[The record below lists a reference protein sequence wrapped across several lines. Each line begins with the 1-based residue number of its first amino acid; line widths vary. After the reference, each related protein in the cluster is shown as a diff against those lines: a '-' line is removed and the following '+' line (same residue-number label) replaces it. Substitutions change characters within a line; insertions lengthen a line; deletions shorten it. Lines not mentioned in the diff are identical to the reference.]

1 MKRDEGMNTLLWAA
15 AARVPIDVA
24 EPDLVTGGG
33 LVSYWALIAVA
44 CIFCVTGVAAGI
56 ILNTWIQKMQKGA
69 ASKAADKIRQD
80 AQREAEHI
88 LRDAR
93 VSAKGETLKMRE
105 DCEQEIKERRRE
117 QAGNEKRLAQRE
129 ELLDRR
135 ADSMDAK
142 AKNLEKQEKE
152 IETLRER
159 LSNREQELSK
169 SISRQ
174 IDELERIAQ
183 LGREEAR
190 SMLLEKLKNDI
201 KNESGIM
208 VRNQLEEAKARSE
221 REARRIL
228 TYAIQRYASDCTYE
242 RTTATI
248 PLPNDEMKGRIIGRE
263 GRNIRAIE
271 AATGVSILIDDTPEA
286 VVISC
291 FDPVRKEVARQLMER
306 LISDGRIHPTR
317 VEELAKKIGKEL
329 EEELYQ
335 VGEAA
340 VLETGIQGV
349 SPQIMKLL
357 GRLKY
362 RYSFSQNVLQH
373 SLETA
378 YFMGMIA
385 AEIGLDEQK
394 AKRIGLFHDL
404 GKAIDHEVEGP
415 HAQIGADLLR
425 KHNEAK
431 DVVHAVAAHHGEI
444 EPDSLYDILISAC
457 DTLSASRP
465 GARSETTELYL
476 KRLEQLESIAHEF
489 AGVESCF
496 ALQAGREIRVV
507 VVPEKVS
514 EGEAQILARDICS
527 RIEKEMTYPGQ
538 IKVTIIRETR
548 SVEYAK

>member
-1 MKRDEGMNTLLWAA
+1 MYTIILTACISAVVAVAVYAVVTNLVVKTSIRKRREAAVKEAEAEGEMIKKERILQAKEKFIQLKSEYDRQVNERNQKIAQSEQRAKQIEQNLQNQQRELENKLRDNDRLKEQMQNQLQILEHKKEEVDQMQREQNARLEQISGMSSEDAKNILIENMKAEAKSDAA
-15 AARVPIDVA
+15 AYI
-24 EPDLVTGGG
+24 
-33 LVSYWALIAVA
+33 
-44 CIFCVTGVAAGI
+44 
-56 ILNTWIQKMQKGA
+56 N
-69 ASKAADKIRQD
+69 
-80 AQREAEHI
+80 
-88 LRDAR
+88 
-93 VSAKGETLKMRE
+93 ET
-105 DCEQEIKERRRE
+105 I
-117 QAGNEKRLAQRE
+117 
-129 ELLDRR
+129 
-135 ADSMDAK
+135 
-142 AKNLEKQEKE
+142 
-152 IETLRER
+152 
-159 LSNREQELSK
+159 
-169 SISRQ
+169 
-174 IDELERIAQ
+174 
-183 LGREEAR
+183 
-190 SMLLEKLKNDI
+190 
-201 KNESGIM
+201 
-208 VRNQLEEAKARSE
+208 EEAKLTATK
-221 REARRIL
+221 EAKRIIV
-228 TYAIQRYASDCTYE
+228 TSIQRVATETAIENAVTVFNIESDE
-242 RTTATI
+242 V
-248 PLPNDEMKGRIIGRE
+248 KGRIIGRE

-306 LISDGRIHPTR
+306 LIADGRIHPTR
-317 VEELAKKIGKEL
+317 VEELAKKISKDL

-373 SLETA
+373 SLETS
-378 YFMGMIA
+378 YFMGIIA
-385 AEIGLDEQK
+385 AELGLDEQK

-431 DVVHAVAAHHGEI
+431 DVVHAVAAHHGEV
-444 EPDSLYDILISAC
+444 EPESLYDILISAC

-476 KRLEQLESIAHEF
+476 KRLEQLETIAHEF
-489 AGVESCF
+489 SGVESCF

-507 VVPEKVS
+507 VLPEKIG
-514 EGEAQILARDICS
+514 EGEAQMLAKDICA

-538 IKVTIIRETR
+538 IKCTVIRETR

>member
-1 MKRDEGMNTLLWAA
+1 MNSGVLFAQT
-15 AARVPIDVA
+15 I
-24 EPDLVTGGG
+24 
-33 LVSYWALIAVA
+33 ALEQSQAWMSAVA
-44 CIFCVTGVAAGI
+44 GVVFLVIGIAAGI
-56 ILNTWIQKMQKGA
+56 LLKGWIQKLQKDSA
-69 ASKAADKIRQD
+69 NKSAEKIRED
-80 AQREAEHI
+80 AMREAEHT
-88 LRDAR
+88 LREAR
-93 VSAKGETLKMRE
+93 VSAKSETIKMRE
-105 DCEQEIKERRRE
+105 ECEQELKERRKE
-117 QAGNEKRLAQRE
+117 QTNVEKRLAQRE

-142 AKNLEKQEKE
+142 MKNMEKQEKE
-152 IETLRER
+152 IETLRDR
-159 LSNREQELSK
+159 LAGREQELAK

-174 IDELERIAQ
+174 IDELQRIAG
-183 LGREEAR
+183 LNREEAR
-190 SMLLEKLKNDI
+190 EILLEKLKNEV
-201 KNESGIM
+201 KNESGVL
-208 VRNQLEEAKARSE
+208 VRSILDEAKVKAE

-306 LISDGRIHPTR
+306 LIGDGRIHPTR
-317 VEELAKKIGKEL
+317 VEELAKKIAKEL
-329 EEELYQ
+329 DEELFQ

-340 VLETGIQGV
+340 VLEAGIQGV
-349 SPQIMKLL
+349 SPQIIKLL

-373 SLETA
+373 SLETC

-385 AEIGLDEQK
+385 AELGLDEQL

-415 HAQIGADLLR
+415 HAQIGADILR
-425 KHNEAK
+425 KYNEPK
-431 DVVHAVAAHHGEI
+431 EVIHAVAAHHGEV
-444 EPDSLYDILISAC
+444 EVESLYDVLVAAC

-476 KRLEQLESIAHEF
+476 KRLEQLETIANDF
-489 AGVESCF
+489 PGVESCF
-496 ALQAGREIRVV
+496 ALQAGREVRVV

-514 EGEAQILARDICS
+514 EGEAQMLARDICA

>member
-1 MKRDEGMNTLLWAA
+1 MNSFVWAVATLPAA
-15 AARVPIDVA
+15 LA
-24 EPDLVTGGG
+24 EPDPFGGG
-33 LVSYWALIAVA
+33 EYWALIAVA
-44 CIFCVTGVAAGI
+44 SIFCFIGLAGGI
-56 ILNTWIQKMQKGA
+56 MLNIWFQKMQKDSAGR
-69 ASKAADKIRQD
+69 AADKIRLD
-80 AQREAEHI
+80 AQREAEHL

-93 VSAKGETLKMRE
+93 VSAKAETLKMRE
-105 DCEQEIKERRRE
+105 ECEQEIKERRRD
-117 QAGNEKRLAQRE
+117 QGNNEKRLAQRE
-129 ELLDRR
+129 EMLDRR

-142 AKNLEKQEKE
+142 SKALEKQEKD
-152 IETLRER
+152 IEVLRER
-159 LSNREQELSK
+159 LTNREQELSK
-169 SISRQ
+169 NISQQ
-174 IDELERIAQ
+174 IDELERIGQ
-183 LGREEAR
+183 LSREEAR
-190 SMLLEKLKNDI
+190 GILLEKLKNEI
-201 KNESGIM
+201 KNESGLM
-208 VRNQLEEAKARSE
+208 VRDQLEEAKAKSE

-248 PLPNDEMKGRIIGRE
+248 PLPSDEMKGRIIGRE

-291 FDPVRKEVARQLMER
+291 FDPVRKEIARQLMER
-306 LISDGRIHPTR
+306 LIGDGRIHPTR
-317 VEELAKKIGKEL
+317 VEELARKIGKEI

-385 AEIGLDEQK
+385 AELGLDEQK

-404 GKAIDHEVEGP
+404 GKAVDHEVEGP

-431 DVVHAVAAHHGEI
+431 DVIHAVAAHHGEI

-489 AGVESCF
+489 SGVESCF

-507 VVPEKVS
+507 VTPEKIG
-514 EGEAQILARDICS
+514 EGEAQMLARDICD

>member
-1 MKRDEGMNTLLWAA
+1 MGNTEFW
-15 AARVPIDVA
+15 
-24 EPDLVTGGG
+24 
-33 LVSYWALIAVA
+33 AVA
-44 CIFCVTGVAAGI
+44 IVACVFVAIGVAAGI
-56 ILNTWIQKMQKGA
+56 ILNIVIQKIQKDSA
-69 ASKAADKIRQD
+69 IKNAEKIKKD
-80 AQREAEHI
+80 AESEAKLL

-93 VSAKGETLKMRE
+93 VSAKAEILKMRE
-105 DCEQEIKERRRE
+105 ECEQELKERRRE
-117 QAGNEKRLAQRE
+117 QTANEKRLAQRE

-142 AKNLEKQEKE
+142 SKNIERQEKE

-159 LSNREQELSK
+159 LTVKEQELAK
-169 SISRQ
+169 NISHQ
-174 IDELERIAQ
+174 IDELQRIAG
-183 LGREEAR
+183 LTREEGREI
-190 SMLLEKLKNDI
+190 LLEKLKNEI
-201 KNESGIM
+201 KNESGLM

-248 PLPNDEMKGRIIGRE
+248 PLPSDEMKGRIIGRE

-291 FDPVRKEVARQLMER
+291 FDPVRKERARRLMER

-317 VEELAKKIGKEL
+317 IEELVKKIDRDMD
-329 EEELYQ
+329 EELYQ
-335 VGEAA
+335 EGESA

-349 SPQIMKLL
+349 SPQLMKLL

-385 AEIGLDEQK
+385 AELGLDQHK

-404 GKAIDHEVEGP
+404 GKAVDHEVEGA
-415 HAQIGADLLR
+415 HAQIGAEILR
-425 KHNEAK
+425 KYNEAK
-431 DVVHAVAAHHGEI
+431 EVVHAVAAHHGEI
-444 EPDSLYDILISAC
+444 EPESLYDVLISAC

-476 KRLEQLESIAHEF
+476 KRLENLEAIARDF
-489 AGVESCF
+489 PGVESCY

-507 VVPEKVS
+507 VLPEKVG
-514 EGEAQILARDICS
+514 EGEAQIMARDICA

-538 IKVTIIRETR
+538 IKCTVIRETR
-548 SVEYAK
+548 TVEYAK

>member
-1 MKRDEGMNTLLWAA
+1 METQLWQ
-15 AARVPIDVA
+15 VI
-24 EPDLVTGGG
+24 
-33 LVSYWALIAVA
+33 SVA
-44 CIFCVTGVAAGI
+44 CIATVVGVAIGVMI
-56 ILNTWIQKMQKGA
+56 NNWIQRLQKNSA
-69 ASKAADKIRQD
+69 VKSADKIRAD
-80 AQREAEHI
+80 AEREAEHI

-105 DCEQEIKERRRE
+105 ECEQEIKERRKE
-117 QAGNEKRLAQRE
+117 QANNEKRLVQRE

-142 AKNLEKQEKE
+142 LKNLEKQEKE
-152 IETLRER
+152 VEQLRER
-159 LSNREQELSK
+159 LTGREQELSK

-183 LGREEAR
+183 MNRDEAR
-190 SMLLEKLKNDI
+190 EILLEKLKNEV
-201 KNESGIM
+201 KNESGLV
-208 VRNQLEEAKARSE
+208 VRNILEEAKAKSE

-263 GRNIRAIE
+263 GRNIRALE

-306 LISDGRIHPTR
+306 LIGDGRIHPTR
-317 VEELAKKIGKEL
+317 VEELAKKISKEL

-349 SPQIMKLL
+349 PPQLVKLL

-373 SLETA
+373 SLETS

-385 AEIGLDEQK
+385 AELGLDEQK

-431 DVVHAVAAHHGEI
+431 DVIHAVAAHHGEV
-444 EPDSLYDILISAC
+444 EPESLYDILIAAC

-476 KRLEQLESIAHEF
+476 KRLEQLEAIARDF
-489 AGVESCF
+489 PGVESCF

-507 VVPEKVS
+507 VMPEKVS
-514 EGEAQILARDICS
+514 EGEAQMLAKEICG